1 MATHLELRQ
10 LSLTYPHHTHPALD
24 AVSATI
30 YGGELVGLL
39 GPNGSGK
46 STLLKALVGP
56 EALGHIPTTG
66 SVLLHGANPHVR
78 GPLWRARRL
87 AYLPQDVPGEL
98 PMTVERLVQLGRY
111 PHRVSSF
118 WGTVDTTARG
128 HAQQIVEASMR
139 RCDVWDMRLRGC
151 MELSGGERQ
160 RALLASVLAQQ
171 PRTLLLDEPT
181 SALDLRYALQILT
194 ILRDLVHDEGCA
206 VVMASHDLN
215 MAARFCTRLLVL
227 DRGRLVADGPP
238 REVLTPKLLAQVY
251 GIEADVV
258 DHPSSPSPWVLPLRP
273 SAEVSG

>member
-1 MATHLELRQ
+1 
-10 LSLTYPHHTHPALD
+10 
-24 AVSATI
+24 
-30 YGGELVGLL
+30 
-39 GPNGSGK
+39 
-46 STLLKALVGP
+46 
-56 EALGHIPTTG
+56 
-66 SVLLHGANPHVR
+66 
-78 GPLWRARRL
+78 
-87 AYLPQDVPGEL
+87 
-98 PMTVERLVQLGRY
+98 
-111 PHRVSSF
+111 
-118 WGTVDTTARG
+118 
-128 HAQQIVEASMR
+128 MR